1 MVSSIVL
8 YIIRRGVNA
17 VITLLL
23 LIALLFIILHSI
35 VRTPVGLARIICGN
49 PHCTDA
55 AINQII
61 KTNGLTNPIY
71 IQFLTYVSGIF
82 HGNFGIDTIY
92 KSQPELTV
100 IGKFLPVTLELV
112 ITGSVIGI
120 LIGIYTGS
128 IAASNRNRVQ
138 DYVVK
143 AVYLTTWSTPVFL
156 VAFLGQLFFAYW
168 LNLLP
173 ATRIANP
180 FLSPPK
186 VVTGAPVLDSLIDG
200 DWTYF
205 YSSLQHIILPALAI
219 AVAGFGIVTRLTRA
233 SMIDALDRD
242 YVKLAYMKGL
252 SKRQVVWGTA
262 FRNAVIPI
270 ITLIALT
277 FAFSVGGA
285 VIIEDVFQ
293 YYGMGFFTV
302 QAIYNFDYE
311 AVLAVTLIVGI
322 AVIMAN
328 LAADLLYAAADPR
341 VRLT

>member
-8 YIIRRGVNA
+8 YLIRRGVNA

-35 VRTPVGLARIICGN
+35 VKTPVGLARIICGN
-49 PHCTDA
+49 PHCTNA
-55 AINQII
+55 AIQQII
-61 KTNGLTNPIY
+61 KTHGLTAPLY
-71 IQFLTYVSGIF
+71 IQFVNYVSQIF
-82 HGNFGIDTIY
+82 QGNFGVDTIY
-92 KSQPELTV
+92 KNQPEISV

-112 ITGSVIGI
+112 LTGSIIGVI
-120 LIGIYTGS
+120 LGIYTGS
-128 IAASNRNRVQ
+128 IAAANRNRVH

-156 VAFLGQLFFAYW
+156 VGFILALIFAYW
-168 LNLLP
+168 LKLLP
-173 ATRIANP
+173 ATLIANP
-180 FLSPPK
+180 FLTPPK
-186 VVTGAPVLDSLIDG
+186 VVTGAPVIDALIAG
-200 DWTYF
+200 DWAYA
-205 YSSLQHIILPALAI
+205 YSAAQHLVLPALAI
-219 AVAGFGIVTRLTRA
+219 AIAGFGIVTRLTRA

-293 YYGMGFFTV
+293 YYGMGYFTV

-322 AVIMAN
+322 AVILAN
-328 LAADLLYAAADPR
+328 LAADLLYAVADPR